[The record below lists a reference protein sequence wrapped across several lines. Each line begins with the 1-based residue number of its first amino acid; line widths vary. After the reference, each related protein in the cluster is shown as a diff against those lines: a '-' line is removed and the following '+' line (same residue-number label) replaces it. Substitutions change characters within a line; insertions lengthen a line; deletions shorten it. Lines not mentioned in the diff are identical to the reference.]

1 MIHLFLNGSGASAG
15 GGLTYLRNVIPQLA
29 ARNDVRATVVVS
41 DSMRQ
46 SLGEFPNLSFLP
58 TETAANAAQRFW
70 REQTVLPRSIRH
82 SGAEVLISTGNF
94 ALRKSPIPQ
103 ILLSRNA
110 LYVSKIFSRDLLA
123 RGEYWLWVDTRIK
136 AFLAKRS
143 ITWADRTLAPS
154 LAFAE
159 DLRTWTGKDVADL
172 HHGFDHDAFFR
183 AQACLPADLKTK
195 LDSGQGALRLLFVSH
210 YNYYRNFETLL
221 RAIPLL
227 RERLAGQRIK
237 LFLTC
242 HVRSEKSS
250 GGYRGA
256 RASRLIRELG
266 IEENLVELG
275 IVPHVFL
282 PAIYRACNLYVTPA
296 YAESFAHPLVE
307 AMASELP
314 IIASDLRVHR
324 EICGRSALYFD
335 PFSPEDLARKV
346 LAVAQNAELGRELSC
361 SGAARSREFS
371 WQDHVQKLITQAIT
385 VRDRRRL

>member
-15 GGLTYLRNVIPQLA
+15 GGLTYLRNVISQLA

-41 DSMRQ
+41 DSLRQ
-46 SLGEFPNLSFLP
+46 SLGESPNLSFLP
-58 TETAANAAQRFW
+58 IEGAANTAQRFW
-70 REQTVLPRSIRH
+70 REQTVLPQSIRR

-110 LYVSKIFSRDLLA
+110 LYVSQIFSRDLLT
-123 RGEYWLWVDTRIK
+123 RGDYGLWLDTRIK
-136 AFLAKRS
+136 ALVAKRS
-143 ITWADRTLAPS
+143 VTWADCTLAPS

-159 DLRTWTGKDVADL
+159 NLRAWTGKNVGHL
-172 HHGFDHDAFFR
+172 YHGFDHDTFLGAHPPLPPDL
-183 AQACLPADLKTK
+183 QAR
-195 LDSGQGALRLLFVSH
+195 LDSGQGAVRLLLVSH

-221 RAIPLL
+221 RALPVL
-227 RERLAGQRIK
+227 RERLAGRRIE
-237 LFLTC
+237 LVLTC
-242 HVRSEKSS
+242 SLRSPESS
-250 GGYRGA
+250 GGYRRNQA
-256 RASRLIRELG
+256 TRLIRELG

-275 IVPHVFL
+275 VVPHAFL

-314 IIASDLRVHR
+314 IVASDLPVHR

-335 PFSPEDLARKV
+335 TFSPEDLARKV
-346 LAVAQNAELGRELSC
+346 LAVTEDPALGRELSC
-361 SGAARSREFS
+361 SGAARSRNFS
-371 WQDHVQKLITQAIT
+371 WQEHVQILITQAIAL
-385 VRDRRRL
+385 REQRR